1 MQNIVAE
8 MARLSEVNAQRLTV
22 AYNISESYQLRLCYV
37 PSLTRAYGNNG
48 RRPRQKFVF
57 GIIITALSYFTN
69 SRLPVDTYHRGDC
82 VTMRLIKHSYY
93 HWRRLIKN
101 IGLALGKPKYW
112 GGKSW

>member
-37 PSLTRAYGNNG
+37 ATLTRAYGNNG

-57 GIIITALSYFTN
+57 GIITAQNIY
-69 SRLPVDTYHRGDC
+69 
-82 VTMRLIKHSYY
+82 IKASTVCFSGE
-93 HWRRLIKN
+93 L
-101 IGLALGKPKYW
+101 L
-112 GGKSW
+112 